1 MKFSAN
7 LGYLWADL
15 ALPNAIRAAKRAG
28 FDAVECHFPY
38 DQPAAEV
45 KLALGETGLPML
57 GVNTAKG
64 PHTGDFGLAAIVGRE
79 SEARMAVDQAFD
91 YAHEIG
97 AEAVHVMAGCAEGP
111 AAEAAFIA
119 TLKYASDRAMD
130 RMVLIEP
137 LNAHDVPGYFLR
149 DTGVAADII
158 SRLGRSNV
166 KLMFDCYHVA
176 RTEGD
181 VAARFHALLP
191 IIGHVQFAGVPHRGA
206 PDRGDLDYRAV
217 FGEIARTGWQR
228 PLGAEYRPDGP
239 VEAGLGWMKWDV
251 T

>member
-1 MKFSAN
+1 MIDPAVVEAN
-7 LGYLWADL
+7 VSDL
-15 ALPNAIRAAKRAG
+15 RDVIDRHATRPVRLVAVTKR
-28 FDAVECHFPY
+28 F
-38 DQPAAEV
+38 
-45 KLALGETGLPML
+45 
-57 GVNTAKG
+57 
-64 PHTGDFGLAAIVGRE
+64 
-79 SEARMAVDQAFD
+79 
-91 YAHEIG
+91 G

-149 DTGVAADII
+149 DTGAAADII

-239 VEAGLGWMKWDV
+239 VEAGLEWMKWDV